1 MEPLNESG
9 IKHRLFGKNNSTATH
24 WYPRHGVPVPVTEL
38 HINHVAAIID
48 LYEGEAVK
56 FLTEH
61 ISAPSVK
68 LRLTEFD
75 KRRAPI
81 VDRFLRKR
89 VPAWNALKNREM
101 NEKLLNYSNWVK
113 LFVNRD
119 YRVKRT
125 PKPSTKSEPFTPFFD
140 MLMES
145 AEKKIAVDI
154 KTMAGAAPM
163 PNAEYKPFQEYWN
176 GPKLS
181 MEQKNK
187 LQLKVTET
195 KVKVNSA
202 FLDLQDW
209 IAKNL

>member
-9 IKHRLFGKNNSTATH
+9 IKHRLFGKNNSTTTH

-61 ISAPSVK
+61 ICAPSVK

-101 NEKLLNYSNWVK
+101 NEKLLNYPNWVK
-113 LFVNRD
+113 LFVNRE
-119 YRVKRT
+119 YRVKQT
-125 PKPSTKSEPFTPFFD
+125 SAASTKSEPFTPFFD
-140 MLMES
+140 MV
-145 AEKKIAVDI
+145 AGAVEKKVFDVE
-154 KTMAGAAPM
+154 TTPM
-163 PNAEYKPFQEYWN
+163 PNAEFKPFQEYWN

-181 MEQKNK
+181 AEQKGRLN
-187 LQLKVTET
+187 LKVTET
-195 KVKVNSA
+195 KVKINTA
-202 FLDLQDW
+202 LNELQDW
-209 IAKNL
+209 IGKNL

>member
-1 MEPLNESG
+1 MEPPNESG

-68 LRLTEFD
+68 LRLTESD
-75 KRRAPI
+75 KRRVPI
-81 VDRFLRKR
+81 VDRFLRKK

-125 PKPSTKSEPFTPFFD
+125 SAASTKSEPFTPFFD
-140 MLMES
+140 M
-145 AEKKIAVDI
+145 V
-154 KTMAGAAPM
+154 AGAVGKKVFDVETTPM
-163 PNAEYKPFQEYWN
+163 PNAEFKPFQEYWN
-176 GPKLS
+176 GSKLS
-181 MEQKNK
+181 GEQKGRLN
-187 LQLKVTET
+187 LKVVET
-195 KVKVNSA
+195 KVKINTA
-202 FLDLQDW
+202 LNELQEW
-209 IAKNL
+209 ITKNL

>member
-1 MEPLNESG
+1 MEPLNKSG
-9 IKHRLFGKNNSTATH
+9 IIHRLFGKNNSTATR
-24 WYPRHGVPVPVTEL
+24 WYPRHGVPVRVTKL

-61 ISAPSVK
+61 ISTPSVK
-68 LRLTEFD
+68 LNLNEFQ

-81 VDRFLRKR
+81 VDQFLRKK

-113 LFVNRD
+113 LFVNRE

-125 PKPSTKSEPFTPFFD
+125 SAASTKSEPFTPSFD
-140 MLMES
+140 M
-145 AEKKIAVDI
+145 V
-154 KTMAGAAPM
+154 AGAVGKKVSFDVETTAPM
-163 PNAEYKPFQEYWN
+163 PKVEYKPFQEYWN